1 MQLLPDDET
10 MKVEVRSVIENKSV
24 KNKWESIKKIL
35 ASCSSKN
42 VHKLDWEIMLHY
54 CYPRLDVN
62 VSTAVNHLLKS
73 PFCAHPKTSNICVPI
88 DVDKLD
94 SFDPFAVP
102 NLSELNEEMNSFA
115 KQAPRDEADSGS
127 QSNKENDADGGRRRY
142 NEYKFTSMKK
152 YVDYFETFVR
162 KGRETRMSKV
172 SSSDM
177 KLEF

>member
-1 MQLLPDDET
+1 MGVH
-10 MKVEVRSVIENKSV
+10 KENTCF
-24 KNKWESIKKIL
+24 L
-35 ASCSSKN
+35 FFKN

-94 SFDPFAVP
+94 SFDPFSVP
-102 NLSELNEEMNSFA
+102 NLSELNEEMNTFA
-115 KQAPRDEADSGS
+115 KQAPMEEADSEV
-127 QSNKENDADGGRRRY
+127 QSNKENDLDGGRRKY

-152 YVDYFETFVR
+152 YIDYFEAFVK
-162 KGRETRMSKV
+162 KGREARGKTMNSCDV
-172 SSSDM
+172 